1 MASSTNPEHSS
12 SFTSYD
18 VDQCSLNSIRPLES
32 TGAAATWNGLP
43 TQQRPSADQ
52 AAAITDRFRQLQVHI
67 DMNAASS
74 SSGAAIHQ
82 DESLAEEQLIERLEE
97 VIKEFMTRPDRQYSY
112 NTTLHW
118 TVDHGNQIN
127 YSVVILIHPPSD

>member
-1 MASSTNPEHSS
+1 MASSTG
-12 SFTSYD
+12 T
-18 VDQCSLNSIRPLES
+18 
-32 TGAAATWNGLP
+32 AAISNGLS
-43 TQQRPSADQ
+43 TQEQPSVDQ
-52 AAAITDRFRQLQVHI
+52 AAAITHRFRQLQVHI

-74 SSGAAIHQ
+74 SSCATIHQ

-118 TVDHGNQIN
+118 TVDHGNQIH
-127 YSVVILIHPPSD
+127 YSAVILIHPPSD